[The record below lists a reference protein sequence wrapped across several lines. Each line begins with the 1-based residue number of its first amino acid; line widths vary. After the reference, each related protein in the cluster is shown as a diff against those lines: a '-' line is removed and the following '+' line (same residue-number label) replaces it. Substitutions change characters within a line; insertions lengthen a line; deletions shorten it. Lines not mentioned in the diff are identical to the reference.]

1 MLKNIIDK
9 IQIRWNAN
17 GGYRQVLVLAIPLI
31 LSTGSTSVHAF
42 ISRIFLTWHSP
53 VSLAASMPA
62 GMFNFAIMSIFINT
76 AGYAGTFVA
85 QYYGAGQHHKIG
97 PILWQAGIV
106 ALIGAAINIAL
117 VPLAPGIFNWVG
129 HDPAVRDSE
138 IIYFQVLCVSAFP
151 SIMASAFS
159 GMLSGLGKTRIIMWI
174 MLSSTLVNILG
185 DYVLI
190 FGNWNFP
197 ALGIA
202 GAGWASVIAFCFQIT
217 AFSFI
222 IFSSPFRKKYKTSK
236 IKPNF
241 VLFSRLIRFGLPSGV
256 QFFIDMAGFTAF
268 ILLVGRLGRD
278 QLAATNLAINI
289 NMLAFMPMIGIGITI
304 SVLVAQAL
312 GRNKPDLAKYS
323 VRSAFDLTFLYM
335 VIIAFLFI
343 AVPGV
348 FLAPFQTKSDPA
360 SFINIKN
367 IAHILLRFIAVY
379 TLFDA
384 LNIIFSSAI
393 KGAGDTRFVMYMIL
407 ALSISIFIIPLYTA
421 ITWFNA
427 SIYVCWA
434 IASVYVALL
443 GIAFYLRYRHGK
455 WQNMRVIE
463 GSQPFVV

>member
-1 MLKNIIDK
+1 M
-9 IQIRWNAN
+9 
-17 GGYRQVLVLAIPLI
+17 LVLAIPLI
-31 LSTGSTSVHAF
+31 LSTGSTSIQSF

-62 GMFNFAIMSIFINT
+62 GMFNFAVMSIFLNT

-85 QYYGAGQHHKIG
+85 QYYGAGKHHKVG
-97 PILWQAGIV
+97 PIVWQAGIV
-106 ALIGAAINIAL
+106 ALIGGAINLAL
-117 VPLAPGIFNWVG
+117 IPLAPFIFDRVG

-138 IIYFQVLCVSAFP
+138 IIYFQILCISAFP

-159 GMLSGLGKTRIIMWI
+159 GMMSGIGKTRIVMWI
-174 MLSSTLVNILG
+174 MLTSTLINILG

-190 FGNWNFP
+190 FGKWNFP

-202 GAGWASVIAFCFQIT
+202 GAGWASVIAFCVQVA

-222 IFSSPFRKKYKTSK
+222 IFSSAFREKYRT
-236 IKPNF
+236 IRMIPDLA
-241 VLFSRLIRFGLPSGV
+241 LFSRLIRFGLPSGV
-256 QFFIDMAGFTAF
+256 QFFIDISGFTAF

-304 SVLVAQAL
+304 SVLVGQAL
-312 GRNKPDLAKYS
+312 GSNKPDLARYS

-335 VIIAFLFI
+335 AVIAVLFI
-343 AVPGV
+343 AVPGL
-348 FLAPFQTKSDPA
+348 FLAPFQTESDPV

-384 LNIIFSSAI
+384 LTIIFSSAI

-407 ALSISIFIIPLYTA
+407 ALSICVLIIPLYSA
-421 ITWFNA
+421 ITWFGA
-427 SIYVCWA
+427 SIYVCWT
-434 IASVYVALL
+434 IASIYVAIL
-443 GIAFYLRYRHGK
+443 GISFYLRYRNGK

-463 GSQPFVV
+463 SAPSVLS